1 MKKYNIFIALAIVAT
16 LVGCNKDINTTTEEW
31 GDVNIPLDPSKHYIH
46 FDADVS
52 TRGALI
58 EGTILQ
64 DDFRVF
70 GYQYPGLWEAES
82 VLASPNV
89 FDANPQLVEHQNGVF
104 SYGTPKVWTG
114 NRYSFFGYYPANHS
128 NIKYFDNDV
137 VQKGTPYITYTLPDD
152 NDPTKLI
159 DVMTA
164 SYIDTG
170 VASSASVPM
179 QFHHRLSAIDV
190 GARNYYEYDHDNNKA
205 TAPKLVTIEITKLI
219 VYLTNVV
226 NTSAKIYLDHT
237 IPSVYPENQPK
248 ASKVYAMVN
257 INTPWAVSSFDVVP
271 NTKEDRA
278 IRLVTTQT
286 GENASSILLIP
297 QTEFLHGAIELVYKK
312 KYFVDENNNGIQDF
326 VDNNGNEKYD
336 EGDELIE
343 KWEYI
348 HEGTNT
354 EDFEFSPTDLN
365 INFSKQLIEGRRY
378 YIELTFTSDAVSVNI
393 IAADEW
399 DDKDDIRHEFE

>member
-1 MKKYNIFIALAIVAT
+1 MKIHNIVLATLAAAA
-16 LVGCNKDINTTTEEW
+16 LVGCNNDVERPSEW
-31 GDVNIPLDPSKHYIH
+31 GDINIPLDPSKHYIH

-64 DDFRVF
+64 DDFMVL

-89 FDANPQLVEHQNGVF
+89 FDANPQLVEYEGGVF
-104 SYGTPKVWTG
+104 TYGTPKKWTG
-114 NRYSFFGYYPANHS
+114 NRYSFFGYYPSEHT
-128 NIKYFDNDV
+128 NIKLFDDGTV
-137 VQKGTPYITYTLPDD
+137 KQGTPYITYTLPDD

-164 SYIDTG
+164 SYVDTG

-190 GARNYYEYDHDNNKA
+190 GARNYYEYDHDNDK
-205 TAPKLVTIEITKLI
+205 TTDPKLVTIEITKLI
-219 VYLTNVV
+219 VNLTNVV

-237 IPSVYPENQPK
+237 IPSVYPENQAK

-257 INTPWAVSSFDVVP
+257 INTPWAVPTFDVVP

-278 IRLVTTQT
+278 IRLVTTQS
-286 GENASSILLIP
+286 GDNASSILLIP
-297 QTEFLHGAIELVYKK
+297 QTEFLHGALELVYKK
-312 KYFVDENNNGIQDF
+312 KYQD
-326 VDNNGNEKYD
+326 DNGNWVY
-336 EGDELIE
+336 L
-343 KWEYI
+343 

-354 EDFEFSPTDLN
+354 EDFEFEPVDLN
-365 INFSKQLIEGRRY
+365 INFTKQLIEGRRY
-378 YIELTFTSDAVSVNI
+378 FIELTFTSDAVSVNI

>member
-1 MKKYNIFIALAIVAT
+1 MKIHNIVLATLAAVA
-16 LVGCNKDINTTTEEW
+16 LVGCNNDVERPSEW
-31 GDVNIPLDPSKHYIH
+31 GDINIPLDPSKHYIH

-58 EGTILQ
+58 ESTILQ
-64 DDFRVF
+64 DDFKVF
-70 GYQYPGLWEAES
+70 GYQYPGLWEAENI
-82 VLASPNV
+82 LASPNV
-89 FDANPQLVEHQNGVF
+89 FDNNPQLVEYEGGIF
-104 SYGTPKVWTG
+104 TYGTPKVWTG
-114 NRYSFFGYYPANHS
+114 NHYSFFGYYPANHS
-128 NIKYFDNDV
+128 NIKYFDNNA
-137 VQKGTPYITYTLPDD
+137 VQQGTPYITYTLPDS
-152 NDPTKLI
+152 NDPTELI

-190 GARNYYEYDHDNNKA
+190 GARNYYEYDHDNNSSTPDKQ
-205 TAPKLVTIEITKLI
+205 VTIEITQLI
-219 VYLTNVV
+219 LNLSNIV

-237 IPSVYPENQPK
+237 IPSVYPENQAR

-257 INTPWAVSSFDVVP
+257 GSTPWAIPTFDVVP

-278 IRLVTTQT
+278 IRLVTTQS
-286 GENASSILLIP
+286 GENASSVILIP
-297 QTEFLHGAIELVYKK
+297 QTQLVTGAIQLVYKK
-312 KYFVDENNNGIQDF
+312 KYKDDNGDW
-326 VDNNGNEKYD
+326 VY
-336 EGDELIE
+336 L
-343 KWEYI
+343 

-365 INFSKQLIEGRRY
+365 INFNKELIEGRRY
-378 YIELTFTSDAVSVNI
+378 FIELTFTSDAVSVNI

>member
-1 MKKYNIFIALAIVAT
+1 MRGFFRYSAIAFALIAV
-16 LVGCNKDINTTTEEW
+16 VGCEQHEQQPAVW
-31 GDVNIPLDPSKHYIH
+31 GDINIPLDPSQHYIH
-46 FDADVS
+46 FDADIT
-52 TRGALI
+52 TRGALV
-58 EGTILQ
+58 EGNLLL
-64 DDFRVF
+64 DDFKVL
-70 GYQYPGLWEAES
+70 GYQYPGTWESES

-89 FDANPQLVEHQNGVF
+89 FDANPQLVEYKGGIF
-104 SYGTPKVWTG
+104 TYDTPKVWTG
-114 NRYSFFGYYPANHS
+114 NHYSFFGYYPADHS
-128 NIKYFDNDV
+128 NIKYFDNNA
-137 VQKGTPYITYTLPDD
+137 VQQGTPYITYTLPDD

-164 SYIDTG
+164 AYIDTG

-179 QFHHRLSAIDV
+179 QFRHRLSAIDV
-190 GARNYYEYDHDNNKA
+190 GARNYYEYDHDNNKG

-219 VYLTNVV
+219 VNLTNVV

-257 INTPWAVSSFDVVP
+257 INTPWAEPTFDVIP

-278 IRLVTTQT
+278 IRLVTTHT
-286 GENASSILLIP
+286 GENASSIILIP
-297 QTEFLHGAIELVYKK
+297 QTELLHGALELVYKK
-312 KYFVDENNNGIQDF
+312 KYQ
-326 VDNNGNEKYD
+326 DNNGNWVY
-336 EGDELIE
+336 L
-343 KWEYI
+343 

-399 DDKDDIRHEFE
+399 DDKDNINHEFE

>member
-1 MKKYNIFIALAIVAT
+1 MKRYYILIVLAIVAT
-16 LVGCNKDINTTTEEW
+16 LVGCNKDINTTEEW

-82 VLASPNV
+82 VLANPNV

-114 NRYSFFGYYPANHS
+114 NRYSFFGYYPADHS
-128 NIKYFDNDV
+128 NIKYFDNNA
-137 VQKGTPYITYTLPDD
+137 VQQGTPYITYTLPDS
-152 NDPTKLI
+152 NNPTDLI

-179 QFHHRLSAIDV
+179 QFHHRLSAIDI
-190 GARNYYEYDHDNNKA
+190 GARNYYEYDHDNNSSTPDKQ
-205 TAPKLVTIEITKLI
+205 VTIEITQLI
-219 VYLTNVV
+219 LNLTNIV

-237 IPSVYPENQPK
+237 IPSVYPENQ
-248 ASKVYAMVN
+248 ARAEKVYAMVN
-257 INTPWAVSSFDVVP
+257 GSTPWAIPTFDVVP

-286 GENASSILLIP
+286 GENASSIILIP
-297 QTEFLHGAIELVYKK
+297 QTQLVTGAIQLVYKK
-312 KYFVDENNNGIQDF
+312 KYKDD
-326 VDNNGNEKYD
+326 NGNWVY
-336 EGDELIE
+336 L
-343 KWEYI
+343 

-365 INFSKQLIEGRRY
+365 INFNKELIEGRRY
-378 YIELTFTSDAVSVNI
+378 FIELTFTSDAVSVNI

-399 DDKDDIRHEFE
+399 DDKDDIRYEFE

>member
-1 MKKYNIFIALAIVAT
+1 MKIHNIVLATLAAVA
-16 LVGCNKDINTTTEEW
+16 LVGCNNDVDRPSEW
-31 GDVNIPLDPSKHYIH
+31 GDINIPLDPSKHYIH

-64 DDFRVF
+64 DDFMVF

-89 FDANPQLVEHQNGVF
+89 FDNNPQLVEYQNGVF

-114 NRYSFFGYYPANHS
+114 NHYSFFGYYPANHS
-128 NIKYFDNDV
+128 NIKYFDNNA
-137 VQKGTPYITYTLPDD
+137 VQQGTPYITYTLPDS
-152 NDPTKLI
+152 NDPTELI

-179 QFHHRLSAIDV
+179 QFRHRLSAIDV
-190 GARNYYEYDHDNNKA
+190 GARNYYEYDHDNNSSTPDKQ
-205 TAPKLVTIEITKLI
+205 VTIEITQLI
-219 VYLTNVV
+219 LNLTNIV

-237 IPSVYPENQPK
+237 IPSVYPENQAR

-257 INTPWAVSSFDVVP
+257 GSTPWAVPTFDVVP

-286 GENASSILLIP
+286 GENASSVILIP
-297 QTEFLHGAIELVYKK
+297 QTQLVTGAIQLVYKK
-312 KYFVDENNNGIQDF
+312 KYQD
-326 VDNNGNEKYD
+326 DNGNWVY
-336 EGDELIE
+336 L
-343 KWEYI
+343 

-365 INFSKQLIEGRRY
+365 INFNKELIEGRRY
-378 YIELTFTSDAVSVNI
+378 FIELTFTSDAVSVNI

>member
-1 MKKYNIFIALAIVAT
+1 MKIHNIVLATLAAAA
-16 LVGCNKDINTTTEEW
+16 LVGCNNDVERPSEW
-31 GDVNIPLDPSKHYIH
+31 GDINIPLDPSKHYIH

-58 EGTILQ
+58 EGTILR
-64 DDFRVF
+64 DDFMVF

-89 FDANPQLVEHQNGVF
+89 FDNNPQLVEYQNGVF

-114 NRYSFFGYYPANHS
+114 NHYSFFGYYPANHS
-128 NIKYFDNDV
+128 NIKYFDNNA
-137 VQKGTPYITYTLPDD
+137 VQQGTPYITYTLPDD

-190 GARNYYEYDHDNNKA
+190 GARNYYEYDHDNNDSTPDKQ
-205 TAPKLVTIEITKLI
+205 VTIEITQLI
-219 VYLTNVV
+219 LNLTNIV

-237 IPSVYPENQPK
+237 IPSVYPENQAK

-257 INTPWAVSSFDVVP
+257 INTPWAVPTFDVVP

-278 IRLVTTQT
+278 IRLVTTQS

-297 QTEFLHGAIELVYKK
+297 QTEFLHGALELVYKK
-312 KYFVDENNNGIQDF
+312 KYQD
-326 VDNNGNEKYD
+326 DNGNWVYLH
-336 EGDELIE
+336 EGDN
-343 KWEYI
+343 
-348 HEGTNT
+348 TN
-354 EDFEFSPTDLN
+354 DFEFSPTDLN

-378 YIELTFTSDAVSVNI
+378 FIELTFTSDAVSVNI

>member
-1 MKKYNIFIALAIVAT
+1 MKIHNIVLATLAAVA
-16 LVGCNKDINTTTEEW
+16 LVGCNNDVDRPSEW
-31 GDVNIPLDPSKHYIH
+31 GDINIPLDPSKHYIH

-64 DDFRVF
+64 DDFMVF

-89 FDANPQLVEHQNGVF
+89 FDANPQLVEYEGGIF
-104 SYGTPKVWTG
+104 TYGTPKVWTG
-114 NRYSFFGYYPANHS
+114 NHYSFFGYYPANHS
-128 NIKYFDNDV
+128 NIKYFDNNA
-137 VQKGTPYITYTLPDD
+137 VQQGTPYITYTLPDS
-152 NDPTKLI
+152 NDPTELI

-190 GARNYYEYDHDNNKA
+190 GARNYYEYDHDNLDSTPDKQ
-205 TAPKLVTIEITKLI
+205 VTIEITQLI
-219 VYLTNVV
+219 LNLTNIV

-237 IPSVYPENQPK
+237 IPSVYPENQAR

-257 INTPWAVSSFDVVP
+257 GSTPWAIPTFDVVP

-286 GENASSILLIP
+286 GENASSVILIP
-297 QTEFLHGAIELVYKK
+297 QTQLVTGAIQLVYKK
-312 KYFVDENNNGIQDF
+312 KYKDD
-326 VDNNGNEKYD
+326 NGNWVY
-336 EGDELIE
+336 L
-343 KWEYI
+343 

-354 EDFEFSPTDLN
+354 EDFDFSPTDLN
-365 INFSKQLIEGRRY
+365 INFNKELIEGRRY

>member
-1 MKKYNIFIALAIVAT
+1 MKIHNIVLATLAAVA
-16 LVGCNKDINTTTEEW
+16 LVGCNNDVERPSEW
-31 GDVNIPLDPSKHYIH
+31 GDINIPLDPSKHYIH

-64 DDFRVF
+64 DDFMVF

-89 FDANPQLVEHQNGVF
+89 FDANPQLVEYEGGIF
-104 SYGTPKVWTG
+104 TYGTPKVWTG
-114 NRYSFFGYYPANHS
+114 NHYSFFGYYPANHS
-128 NIKYFDNDV
+128 NIKYFDNNAV
-137 VQKGTPYITYTLPDD
+137 RQGTPYITYTLPDS
-152 NDPTKLI
+152 NDPTELI

-190 GARNYYEYDHDNNKA
+190 GARNYYEYDHDNNDSTPDKQ
-205 TAPKLVTIEITKLI
+205 VTIEITQLI
-219 VYLTNVV
+219 LNLTNIV

-237 IPSVYPENQPK
+237 IPSVYPENQAR

-257 INTPWAVSSFDVVP
+257 GSTPWAVPTFDVVP

-286 GENASSILLIP
+286 GENASSVILIP
-297 QTEFLHGAIELVYKK
+297 QTQLVTGAIQLVYKK
-312 KYFVDENNNGIQDF
+312 KYKDD
-326 VDNNGNEKYD
+326 NGNWVY
-336 EGDELIE
+336 L
-343 KWEYI
+343 

-365 INFSKQLIEGRRY
+365 INFNKELIEGRRY
-378 YIELTFTSDAVSVNI
+378 FIELTFTSDAVSVNI

>member
-1 MKKYNIFIALAIVAT
+1 MKIHNIVLATLAAVA
-16 LVGCNKDINTTTEEW
+16 LVGCNNDVERPSEW
-31 GDVNIPLDPSKHYIH
+31 GDINIPLDPSKHYIH

-64 DDFRVF
+64 DDFMVF

-89 FDANPQLVEHQNGVF
+89 FDNNPQLVEYQNGVF

-114 NRYSFFGYYPANHS
+114 NHYSFFGYYPVNHS
-128 NIKYFDNDV
+128 NIKYFDNNA
-137 VQKGTPYITYTLPDD
+137 VQQGTPYITYTLPDS
-152 NDPTKLI
+152 NDPTELI

-190 GARNYYEYDHDNNKA
+190 GARNYYEYDHDNNSSTPDKQ
-205 TAPKLVTIEITKLI
+205 VTIEITQLI
-219 VYLTNVV
+219 LNLTNIV

-237 IPSVYPENQPK
+237 IPSVYPENQAR

-257 INTPWAVSSFDVVP
+257 GSTPWAVPTFDVVP

-286 GENASSILLIP
+286 GENASSVILIP
-297 QTEFLHGAIELVYKK
+297 QTQLVTGAIQLVYKK
-312 KYFVDENNNGIQDF
+312 KYKDD
-326 VDNNGNEKYD
+326 NGNWVY
-336 EGDELIE
+336 L
-343 KWEYI
+343 

-365 INFSKQLIEGRRY
+365 INFNKELIEGRRY
-378 YIELTFTSDAVSVNI
+378 FIELTFTSDAVSVNI

>member
-1 MKKYNIFIALAIVAT
+1 MKIHNIVLATLAAVA
-16 LVGCNKDINTTTEEW
+16 LVGCNNDVDRPSEW
-31 GDVNIPLDPSKHYIH
+31 GDINIPLDPSKHYIH

-64 DDFRVF
+64 DDFMVF

-89 FDANPQLVEHQNGVF
+89 FDANPQLVEYEEGGIF
-104 SYGTPKVWTG
+104 TYGTPKVWTG
-114 NRYSFFGYYPANHS
+114 NHYSFFGYYPANHS
-128 NIKYFDNDV
+128 NIKYFDNNA
-137 VQKGTPYITYTLPDD
+137 VQQGTPYITYTLPDS
-152 NDPTKLI
+152 NDPTELI

-190 GARNYYEYDHDNNKA
+190 GARNYYEYDHDNNDSTPDKQ
-205 TAPKLVTIEITKLI
+205 VTIEITQLI
-219 VYLTNVV
+219 LNLTNIV

-237 IPSVYPENQPK
+237 IPSVYPENQAR

-257 INTPWAVSSFDVVP
+257 GSTPWAIPTFDVIP

-278 IRLVTTQT
+278 IRLVTTQS
-286 GENASSILLIP
+286 GENASSVILIP
-297 QTEFLHGAIELVYKK
+297 QTQLVTGAIQLVYKK
-312 KYFVDENNNGIQDF
+312 KYQDDNGQW
-326 VDNNGNEKYD
+326 VY
-336 EGDELIE
+336 L
-343 KWEYI
+343 

-365 INFSKQLIEGRRY
+365 INFNKELIEGRRY
-378 YIELTFTSDAVSVNI
+378 FIELTFTSDAVSVNI

>member
-1 MKKYNIFIALAIVAT
+1 MIMKKYSILIVLVAT
-16 LVGCNKDINTTTEEW
+16 LVGCGKDINTPEEW
-31 GDVNIPLDPSKHYIH
+31 GDINIPLDPSKHYIH

-58 EGTILQ
+58 EGNVLN

-89 FDANPQLVEHQNGVF
+89 FDNNPQLVEYDGGLF
-104 SYGTPKVWTG
+104 TYRTPKVWTG
-114 NRYSFFGYYPANHS
+114 NRYAFLAYYPSNHD
-128 NIKYFDNDV
+128 NIKFFDDGITV
-137 VQKGTPYITYTLPDD
+137 KQGTPYITYTLPTGD
-152 NDPTKLI
+152 DPTKLI

-190 GARNYYEYDHDNNKA
+190 GARNYYEYDLNG
-205 TAPKLVTIEITKLI
+205 TMVPVTIEITHLEI
-219 VYLTNVV
+219 NLNNIEN
-226 NTSAKIYLDHT
+226 NTAKIYLDHT
-237 IPSVYPENQPK
+237 IPTVYPDNSTPF
-248 ASKVYAMVN
+248 SRSYPMVHS
-257 INTPWAVSSFDVVP
+257 TKDWAVDTFDVIP

-297 QTEFLHGAIELVYKK
+297 QTQFLQGSLTLIYKK
-312 KYFVDENNNGIQDF
+312 KYKDD
-326 VDNNGNEKYD
+326 NGNWVY
-336 EGDELIE
+336 L
-343 KWEYI
+343 
-348 HEGTNT
+348 HEGNNT
-354 EDFEFSPTDLN
+354 EDFEFTPTDLG

-399 DDKDDIRHEFE
+399 DDKDDIRYEFE

>member
-1 MKKYNIFIALAIVAT
+1 MIMKRYNILIALALVAT
-16 LVGCNKDINTTTEEW
+16 LVGCNNDVNSTEEW
-31 GDVNIPLDPSKHYIH
+31 GDINIPLDPSKHYIH
-46 FDADVS
+46 FDADIS

-58 EGTILQ
+58 EGKLLL
-64 DDFRVF
+64 DDFKVF
-70 GYQYPGLWEAES
+70 GYQYPGWWGAES

-89 FDANPQLVEHQNGVF
+89 FDENPQLVHYDGTVF
-104 SYGTPKVWTG
+104 TYGTPKKWTG
-114 NRYSFFGYYPANHS
+114 NRYSFFGYYPSDHT
-128 NIKYFDNDV
+128 NIKYFGDDTV
-137 VQKGTPYITYTLPDD
+137 EQGTPYITYTLPDD

-190 GARNYYEYDHDNNKA
+190 GARNYYEYDHDGNKG
-205 TAPKLVTIEITKLI
+205 TTPKLVTIEITKLI
-219 VYLTNVV
+219 VNLTNVV

-237 IPSVYPENQPK
+237 IPSEYPENQAK

-257 INTPWAVSSFDVVP
+257 ANTPWAIPSFDVKP

-278 IRLVTTQT
+278 IRLVTTQA

-312 KYFVDENNNGIQDF
+312 KYKD
-326 VDNNGNEKYD
+326 DNDTWVY
-336 EGDELIE
+336 L
-343 KWEYI
+343 
-348 HEGTNT
+348 HEGNNT
-354 EDFEFSPTDLN
+354 EDFEFAPTDLN

>member
-1 MKKYNIFIALAIVAT
+1 MRGFFRYSAIAFALIAV
-16 LVGCNKDINTTTEEW
+16 VGCEQHEQQPAVW
-31 GDVNIPLDPSKHYIH
+31 GDINIPLDPSQHYIH
-46 FDADVS
+46 FDADIT
-52 TRGALI
+52 TRGALV
-58 EGTILQ
+58 EGNLLL
-64 DDFRVF
+64 DDFKVF
-70 GYQYPGLWEAES
+70 GYQYPGTWESES

-89 FDANPQLVEHQNGVF
+89 FDVNPQLVEYDGGVF
-104 SYGTPKVWTG
+104 TYGTPKVWTG
-114 NRYSFFGYYPANHS
+114 NKYSFFGYYPSNHG
-128 NIKYFDNDV
+128 NIKLFDDGNIK
-137 VQKGTPYITYTLPDD
+137 QGTPYITYTLPDD

-164 SYIDTG
+164 AYIDTG

-179 QFHHRLSAIDV
+179 QFRHRLSAIDV
-190 GARNYYEYDHDNNKA
+190 GARNYYEYDHDSNKG

-219 VYLTNVV
+219 VNLTNVV

-257 INTPWAVSSFDVVP
+257 INTPWAVQTFDVIP

-286 GENASSILLIP
+286 GENASSIILIP
-297 QTEFLHGAIELVYKK
+297 QTELLHGALELIYKK
-312 KYFVDENNNGIQDF
+312 KYQD
-326 VDNNGNEKYD
+326 DNGNWVY
-336 EGDELIE
+336 L
-343 KWEYI
+343 

-354 EDFEFSPTDLN
+354 EDTEFSPTDLN

-399 DDKDDIRHEFE
+399 DDKDNINHEFE

>member
-1 MKKYNIFIALAIVAT
+1 MKIHNIVLATLAAVA
-16 LVGCNKDINTTTEEW
+16 LVGCNNDVDRPSEW
-31 GDVNIPLDPSKHYIH
+31 GDINIPLDPSKHYIH

-64 DDFRVF
+64 DDFMVF

-82 VLASPNV
+82 VLASLNV
-89 FDANPQLVEHQNGVF
+89 FDNNPQLVEYEGGIF
-104 SYGTPKVWTG
+104 TYGTPKVWTG
-114 NRYSFFGYYPANHS
+114 NHYSFFGYYPANHS
-128 NIKYFDNDV
+128 NIKYFDNNA
-137 VQKGTPYITYTLPDD
+137 VQQGTPYITYTLPDS
-152 NDPTKLI
+152 NDPTELI

-190 GARNYYEYDHDNNKA
+190 GARNYYEYDHDNNDSTPDKQ
-205 TAPKLVTIEITKLI
+205 VTIEITQLI
-219 VYLTNVV
+219 LNLTNIV

-237 IPSVYPENQPK
+237 IPSVYPENQAR

-257 INTPWAVSSFDVVP
+257 GSTPWAVPTFDVVP

-286 GENASSILLIP
+286 GENASSVILIP
-297 QTEFLHGAIELVYKK
+297 QTQLVTGAIQLVYKK
-312 KYFVDENNNGIQDF
+312 KYKDD
-326 VDNNGNEKYD
+326 NGNWVY
-336 EGDELIE
+336 L
-343 KWEYI
+343 

-365 INFSKQLIEGRRY
+365 INFNKELIEGRRY
-378 YIELTFTSDAVSVNI
+378 FIELTFTSDAVSVNI

>member
-1 MKKYNIFIALAIVAT
+1 MKIHNIVLATLAAVA
-16 LVGCNKDINTTTEEW
+16 LVGCNNDVERPSEW
-31 GDVNIPLDPSKHYIH
+31 GDINIPLDPSKHYIH

-64 DDFRVF
+64 DDFKVF

-89 FDANPQLVEHQNGVF
+89 FDANPQLVEYEGGIF
-104 SYGTPKVWTG
+104 TYGAPKVWTG
-114 NRYSFFGYYPANHS
+114 NHYSFFGYYPANHS
-128 NIKYFDNDV
+128 NIKYFDNNA
-137 VQKGTPYITYTLPDD
+137 VQQGTPYITYTLPDS
-152 NDPTKLI
+152 NDPTELI

-190 GARNYYEYDHDNNKA
+190 GARNYYEYDHDNNDSTPDKQ
-205 TAPKLVTIEITKLI
+205 VTIEITQLI
-219 VYLTNVV
+219 LNLTNIV

-237 IPSVYPENQPK
+237 IPSVYPENQPR

-257 INTPWAVSSFDVVP
+257 GSTPWAVPTFDVVP

-286 GENASSILLIP
+286 GENASSVILIP
-297 QTEFLHGAIELVYKK
+297 QTQLVTGAIQLVYKK
-312 KYFVDENNNGIQDF
+312 KYKDD
-326 VDNNGNEKYD
+326 NGNWVY
-336 EGDELIE
+336 L
-343 KWEYI
+343 

-365 INFSKQLIEGRRY
+365 INFNKELIEGRRY
-378 YIELTFTSDAVSVNI
+378 FIELTFTSDAVSVNI

>member
-1 MKKYNIFIALAIVAT
+1 MKIHNIVLATLAAVA
-16 LVGCNKDINTTTEEW
+16 LVGCNNDVDRPSEW
-31 GDVNIPLDPSKHYIH
+31 GDINIPLDPSKHYIH

-64 DDFRVF
+64 DDFKVF

-89 FDANPQLVEHQNGVF
+89 FDANPQLVEYQNGVF

-114 NRYSFFGYYPANHS
+114 NHYSFFGYYPANHS
-128 NIKYFDNDV
+128 NIKYFDNNA
-137 VQKGTPYITYTLPDD
+137 VQQGTPYITYTLPDS
-152 NDPTKLI
+152 NDPTELI

-179 QFHHRLSAIDV
+179 QFRHRLSAIDV
-190 GARNYYEYDHDNNKA
+190 GARNYYEYDHDNNSSTPDKQ
-205 TAPKLVTIEITKLI
+205 VTIEITQLI
-219 VYLTNVV
+219 LNLTNIV

-237 IPSVYPENQPK
+237 IPSVYPENQAR

-257 INTPWAVSSFDVVP
+257 GSTPWAVPTFDVVP

-286 GENASSILLIP
+286 GENASSVILIP
-297 QTEFLHGAIELVYKK
+297 QTQFVTGAIQLVYKK
-312 KYFVDENNNGIQDF
+312 KYQD
-326 VDNNGNEKYD
+326 DNGNWVY
-336 EGDELIE
+336 L
-343 KWEYI
+343 

-365 INFSKQLIEGRRY
+365 INFNKELIEGRRY
-378 YIELTFTSDAVSVNI
+378 FIELTFTSDAVSVNI

>member
-1 MKKYNIFIALAIVAT
+1 MKIHNIVLATLAAVA
-16 LVGCNKDINTTTEEW
+16 LVGCNNDVERPSEW
-31 GDVNIPLDPSKHYIH
+31 GDINIPLDPSKHYIH

-64 DDFRVF
+64 DDFMVF

-82 VLASPNV
+82 VLATPNV
-89 FDANPQLVEHQNGVF
+89 FDANPQLVEYEGGIF
-104 SYGTPKVWTG
+104 TYGTPKVWTG

-128 NIKYFDNDV
+128 NIKYFDNNA
-137 VQKGTPYITYTLPDD
+137 VQQGTPYITYTLPDS
-152 NDPTKLI
+152 NDPTELI

-190 GARNYYEYDHDNNKA
+190 GARNYYEYDHDNNDSTPDKQ
-205 TAPKLVTIEITKLI
+205 VTIEITQLI
-219 VYLTNVV
+219 LNLTNIV
-226 NTSAKIYLDHT
+226 NSTAKIYLDHT
-237 IPSVYPENQPK
+237 IPSVYPENQPR

-257 INTPWAVSSFDVVP
+257 GSTPWAVPTFDVVP

-286 GENASSILLIP
+286 GENASSIILIP
-297 QTEFLHGAIELVYKK
+297 QTQLVTGAIQLVYKK
-312 KYFVDENNNGIQDF
+312 KYQD
-326 VDNNGNEKYD
+326 DNGNWVY
-336 EGDELIE
+336 L
-343 KWEYI
+343 
-348 HEGTNT
+348 HEGTKT

-365 INFSKQLIEGRRY
+365 INFNKELIEGRRY
-378 YIELTFTSDAVSVNI
+378 FIELTFTSDAVSVNI

>member
-1 MKKYNIFIALAIVAT
+1 MKIHNIVLATLAAVA
-16 LVGCNKDINTTTEEW
+16 LVGCNNDVERPSEW
-31 GDVNIPLDPSKHYIH
+31 GDINIPLDPSKHYIH

-64 DDFRVF
+64 DDFKVF
-70 GYQYPGLWEAES
+70 GYQYPGLWEAEN

-89 FDANPQLVEHQNGVF
+89 FDANPQLVEYEGGLF
-104 SYGTPKVWTG
+104 TYGTPKVWTG
-114 NRYSFFGYYPANHS
+114 NHYSFFGYYPADHS
-128 NIKYFDNDV
+128 NIKYFDNNA
-137 VQKGTPYITYTLPDD
+137 VQQGTPYITYTLPDS
-152 NDPTKLI
+152 NDPTELI

-190 GARNYYEYDHDNNKA
+190 GARNYYEYDHDNNDSTPDKQ
-205 TAPKLVTIEITKLI
+205 VTIEITQLI
-219 VYLTNVV
+219 LNLTNIV

-237 IPSVYPENQPK
+237 IPSVYPENQAR

-257 INTPWAVSSFDVVP
+257 GSTPWAIPTFDVIP

-278 IRLVTTQT
+278 IRLVTTQS
-286 GENASSILLIP
+286 GENASSVILIP
-297 QTEFLHGAIELVYKK
+297 QTQLVTGAIQLVYKK
-312 KYFVDENNNGIQDF
+312 KYKDDNGSW
-326 VDNNGNEKYD
+326 VY
-336 EGDELIE
+336 L
-343 KWEYI
+343 

-354 EDFEFSPTDLN
+354 EDFEFSPSDLN
-365 INFSKQLIEGRRY
+365 INFNKELIEGRRY
-378 YIELTFTSDAVSVNI
+378 FIELTFTSDAVSVNI

>member
-1 MKKYNIFIALAIVAT
+1 MRGFFRYSAIAFALIAVVSCEQHEQQPA
-16 LVGCNKDINTTTEEW
+16 VW
-31 GDVNIPLDPSKHYIH
+31 GDINIPLDPSQHYIH
-46 FDADVS
+46 FDADIT
-52 TRGALI
+52 TRGALV
-58 EGTILQ
+58 EGNLLL
-64 DDFRVF
+64 DDFMVL
-70 GYQYPGLWEAES
+70 GYQYPGTWESES

-89 FDANPQLVEHQNGVF
+89 FDANPQLVEYEGGLF
-104 SYGTPKVWTG
+104 TYGTPKVWTG
-114 NRYSFFGYYPANHS
+114 NKYSFFGYYPSQHD
-128 NIKYFDNDV
+128 NIKLFGD
-137 VQKGTPYITYTLPDD
+137 GTTKQGDPYITYTLPDD

-164 SYIDTG
+164 AYIDTG

-179 QFHHRLSAIDV
+179 QFRHRLSAIDV
-190 GARNYYEYDHDNNKA
+190 GARNYYEYDHDNNKG

-219 VYLTNVV
+219 VNLTNVV

-257 INTPWAVSSFDVVP
+257 INTPWAVPAFDVIP

-286 GENASSILLIP
+286 GENASSIILIP
-297 QTEFLHGAIELVYKK
+297 QTELLHGALELVYKK
-312 KYFVDENNNGIQDF
+312 KYQDDNGDW
-326 VDNNGNEKYD
+326 VY
-336 EGDELIE
+336 L
-343 KWEYI
+343 
-348 HEGTNT
+348 HEGNNT

-399 DDKDDIRHEFE
+399 DDKDNINHEFE

>member
-1 MKKYNIFIALAIVAT
+1 MKIYNIFLASLAVSAI
-16 LVGCNKDINTTTEEW
+16 VGCNKDVNTPAEPSQEW
-31 GDVNIPLDPSKHYIH
+31 GDINVPLDPSKHYIH
-46 FDADVS
+46 FDADVM
-52 TRGALI
+52 TKGALV
-58 EGTILQ
+58 EGNLLL
-64 DDFRVF
+64 DDFMVL
-70 GYQYPGLWEAES
+70 GYQYPGHWDAES

-89 FDANPQLVEHQNGVF
+89 FDADPQLVKYEGGVF
-104 SYGTPKVWTG
+104 TYGTPKVWTG
-114 NRYSFFGYYPANHS
+114 NRYSFFGYYPSSHT
-128 NIKYFDNDV
+128 NIKLFEDGNI
-137 VQKGTPYITYTLPDD
+137 KEGTPYITYTLPDD

-179 QFHHRLSAIDV
+179 EFHHRLSAIDV
-190 GARNYYEYDHDNNKA
+190 GARNYYEYDHDGDKS
-205 TAPKLVTIEITKLI
+205 TPVKLVTIEITKLI
-219 VYLTNVV
+219 VNLTNVV

-237 IPSVYPENQPK
+237 IPSVYPESQAK

-257 INTPWAVSSFDVVP
+257 INTPWAVPTFDVIP

-297 QTEFLHGAIELVYKK
+297 QTEFLHGALELVYKK
-312 KYFVDENNNGIQDF
+312 KYQD
-326 VDNNGNEKYD
+326 DNGNWVYLH
-336 EGDELIE
+336 EGD
-343 KWEYI
+343 
-348 HEGTNT
+348 NT
-354 EDFEFSPTDLN
+354 EDFEFEPTDLS

-399 DDKDDIRHEFE
+399 DDKDDINHEFE

>member
-1 MKKYNIFIALAIVAT
+1 MRGFFRYSAIAFALIAV
-16 LVGCNKDINTTTEEW
+16 VGCEQHEQQPAVW
-31 GDVNIPLDPSKHYIH
+31 GDINIPLDPSQHYIH
-46 FDADVS
+46 FDADIT
-52 TRGALI
+52 TRGALV
-58 EGTILQ
+58 EGNLLL
-64 DDFRVF
+64 DDFMVL
-70 GYQYPGLWEAES
+70 GYQYPGTWESES

-89 FDANPQLVEHQNGVF
+89 FDANPQLVEYEGGVF
-104 SYGTPKVWTG
+104 TYGTPKVWTG
-114 NRYSFFGYYPANHS
+114 NKYSFFGYYPADHS
-128 NIKYFDNDV
+128 NIKYFDNNA
-137 VQKGTPYITYTLPDD
+137 VQQGDPYITYTLPDD

-164 SYIDTG
+164 AYIDTG

-179 QFHHRLSAIDV
+179 QFRHRLSAIDV
-190 GARNYYEYDHDNNKA
+190 GARNYYEYDHDNNKG

-219 VYLTNVV
+219 VNLTNVV

-257 INTPWAVSSFDVVP
+257 INTPWAVPTFDVIP

-286 GENASSILLIP
+286 GENASSIILIP
-297 QTEFLHGAIELVYKK
+297 QTELLHGALELVYKK
-312 KYFVDENNNGIQDF
+312 KYQD
-326 VDNNGNEKYD
+326 DNGNWVY
-336 EGDELIE
+336 L
-343 KWEYI
+343 

-399 DDKDDIRHEFE
+399 DDKDNINHEFE

>member
-1 MKKYNIFIALAIVAT
+1 MKIHNIVLATLAAVA
-16 LVGCNKDINTTTEEW
+16 LVGCNNDVERPSEW
-31 GDVNIPLDPSKHYIH
+31 GDINIPLDPSKHYIH

-64 DDFRVF
+64 DDFMVF

-89 FDANPQLVEHQNGVF
+89 FDNNPQLVEYEGGIF
-104 SYGTPKVWTG
+104 TYGAPKVWTG
-114 NRYSFFGYYPANHS
+114 NHYSFFGYYPANHS
-128 NIKYFDNDV
+128 NIKYFDNNA
-137 VQKGTPYITYTLPDD
+137 VQQGTPYITYTLPDS
-152 NDPTKLI
+152 NDPTELI

-190 GARNYYEYDHDNNKA
+190 GARNYYEHDLNG
-205 TAPKLVTIEITKLI
+205 TMVPVTIEITQLI
-219 VYLTNVV
+219 LNLTNIV
-226 NTSAKIYLDHT
+226 NTSANIYLDHT
-237 IPSVYPENQPK
+237 IPSVYPENQAR

-257 INTPWAVSSFDVVP
+257 GSTPWAVPTFDVVP

-286 GENASSILLIP
+286 GENASSVILIP
-297 QTEFLHGAIELVYKK
+297 QTQLVTGAIQLVYKK
-312 KYFVDENNNGIQDF
+312 KYKDD
-326 VDNNGNEKYD
+326 NGNWVY
-336 EGDELIE
+336 L
-343 KWEYI
+343 

-365 INFSKQLIEGRRY
+365 INFNKELIEGRRY
-378 YIELTFTSDAVSVNI
+378 FIELTFTSDAVSVNI

>member
-1 MKKYNIFIALAIVAT
+1 MKIHNIVLATLAAVA
-16 LVGCNKDINTTTEEW
+16 LVGCNNDVDRPSEW
-31 GDVNIPLDPSKHYIH
+31 GDINIPLDPSKHYIH

-64 DDFRVF
+64 DDFKVF

-89 FDANPQLVEHQNGVF
+89 FDNNPQLVEYQNGVF

-114 NRYSFFGYYPANHS
+114 NHYSFFGYYPANHS
-128 NIKYFDNDV
+128 NIKYFDNNA
-137 VQKGTPYITYTLPDD
+137 VQQGTPYITYTLPDS
-152 NDPTKLI
+152 NDPTELI

-190 GARNYYEYDHDNNKA
+190 GARNYYEYDHDNNSSTPDKQ
-205 TAPKLVTIEITKLI
+205 VTIEITQLI
-219 VYLTNVV
+219 LNLSNIV

-237 IPSVYPENQPK
+237 IPSVYPENQAR

-257 INTPWAVSSFDVVP
+257 GSTPWAIPTFDVVP

-286 GENASSILLIP
+286 GENASSVILIP
-297 QTEFLHGAIELVYKK
+297 QTQLVTGAIQLVYKK
-312 KYFVDENNNGIQDF
+312 KYKDD
-326 VDNNGNEKYD
+326 NGNWVY
-336 EGDELIE
+336 L
-343 KWEYI
+343 

-365 INFSKQLIEGRRY
+365 INFNKELIEGRRY
-378 YIELTFTSDAVSVNI
+378 FIELTFTSDAVSVNI

>member
-1 MKKYNIFIALAIVAT
+1 MKIHNIVLATLAAVA
-16 LVGCNKDINTTTEEW
+16 LVGCNNDVERPSEW
-31 GDVNIPLDPSKHYIH
+31 GDINIPLDPSKHYIH

-64 DDFRVF
+64 DDFMVF

-89 FDANPQLVEHQNGVF
+89 FDNNPQLVEYQNGVF

-114 NRYSFFGYYPANHS
+114 NHYSFFGYYPADHS
-128 NIKYFDNDV
+128 NIKYFDNNA
-137 VQKGTPYITYTLPDD
+137 VQQGTPYITYTLPDS
-152 NDPTKLI
+152 NDPTELI

-190 GARNYYEYDHDNNKA
+190 GARNYYEYDHDNNSSTPDKQ
-205 TAPKLVTIEITKLI
+205 VTIEITQLI
-219 VYLTNVV
+219 LNLTNIV

-237 IPSVYPENQPK
+237 IPSVYPENQAR

-257 INTPWAVSSFDVVP
+257 GSTPWAIPTFDVVP

-286 GENASSILLIP
+286 GENASSVILIP
-297 QTEFLHGAIELVYKK
+297 QTQLVTGAIQLVYKK
-312 KYFVDENNNGIQDF
+312 KYKDDNGAW
-326 VDNNGNEKYD
+326 VY
-336 EGDELIE
+336 L
-343 KWEYI
+343 

-365 INFSKQLIEGRRY
+365 INFNKELIEGRRY
-378 YIELTFTSDAVSVNI
+378 FIELTFTSDAVSVNI

>member
-1 MKKYNIFIALAIVAT
+1 MRGFFRYSAIAFALIAV
-16 LVGCNKDINTTTEEW
+16 VGCEQHEQQPAVW
-31 GDVNIPLDPSKHYIH
+31 GDINIPLDPSQHYIH
-46 FDADVS
+46 FDADIT
-52 TRGALI
+52 TRGALV
-58 EGTILQ
+58 EGNLLLA
-64 DDFRVF
+64 DFMVL
-70 GYQYPGLWEAES
+70 GYQYPGTWESES

-89 FDANPQLVEHQNGVF
+89 FDANPQLVEYDGGLF
-104 SYGTPKVWTG
+104 TYGTPKVWTG
-114 NRYSFFGYYPANHS
+114 NKYSFFGYYPSDHD
-128 NIKYFDNDV
+128 NIKLFDDGTIK
-137 VQKGTPYITYTLPDD
+137 QGTPYITYTLPDD

-164 SYIDTG
+164 AYIDTG

-179 QFHHRLSAIDV
+179 QFRHRLSAIDV
-190 GARNYYEYDHDNNKA
+190 GARNYYEHDHDNNKG

-219 VYLTNVV
+219 VNLTNVV

-237 IPSVYPENQPK
+237 IPSVYPENQAK

-257 INTPWAVSSFDVVP
+257 INTPWAVSTFDVIP

-286 GENASSILLIP
+286 GENASSIILIP
-297 QTEFLHGAIELVYKK
+297 QTELLHGALELVYKK
-312 KYFVDENNNGIQDF
+312 KYQD
-326 VDNNGNEKYD
+326 DNGNWVY
-336 EGDELIE
+336 L
-343 KWEYI
+343 

-393 IAADEW
+393 SASDEW
-399 DDKDDIRHEFE
+399 DDKDNINHEFE

>member
-1 MKKYNIFIALAIVAT
+1 MKIHNIVLATLAAVA
-16 LVGCNKDINTTTEEW
+16 LVGCNNDVERPSEW
-31 GDVNIPLDPSKHYIH
+31 GDINIPLDPSKHYIH

-89 FDANPQLVEHQNGVF
+89 FDANPQLVEYEGGIF
-104 SYGTPKVWTG
+104 TYGTPKVWTG
-114 NRYSFFGYYPANHS
+114 NHYSFFGYYPANHS
-128 NIKYFDNDV
+128 NIKYFDNNA
-137 VQKGTPYITYTLPDD
+137 VQQGTPYITYTLPDS
-152 NDPTKLI
+152 NDPTELI

-190 GARNYYEYDHDNNKA
+190 GARNYYEYDHDNNDSTPDKQ
-205 TAPKLVTIEITKLI
+205 VTIEITQLI
-219 VYLTNVV
+219 LNLTNIV

-237 IPSVYPENQPK
+237 IPSVYPENQAR

-257 INTPWAVSSFDVVP
+257 GSTPWAVPTFDVVP

-286 GENASSILLIP
+286 GENASSVILIP
-297 QTEFLHGAIELVYKK
+297 QTQLVTGAIQLVYKK
-312 KYFVDENNNGIQDF
+312 KYKDD
-326 VDNNGNEKYD
+326 NGNWVY
-336 EGDELIE
+336 L
-343 KWEYI
+343 

-365 INFSKQLIEGRRY
+365 INFNKELIEGRRY
-378 YIELTFTSDAVSVNI
+378 FIELTFTSDAVSVNI